1 MTHRRE
7 CGRSP
12 TCCNYAGAAVAL
24 CSGWA
29 ATTAPRWAAT
39 TAPRGFSPYDARAAF
54 PCPSQ
59 SEFLGG
65 GLNTDA
71 WVSDLLP
78 YRGLARLTQRLTP
91 QAIIRQ
97 DAAAR
102 SGASSAVA
110 ELGGGLRE
118 VDVARHDEDISPELI
133 ATIESVHLICID
145 AHVALDLRAPHR
157 RGRTV
162 IVVVEE
168 CRVRRARRLGS
179 HVCHTWAVARESQAS
194 HPTAIA
200 WDARFESCRTH
211 RRLGRARSL
220 QVRCCS

>member
-1 MTHRRE
+1 MALGGRLRPHRV
-7 CGRSP
+7 GSHH
-12 TCCNYAGAAVAL
+12 
-24 CSGWA
+24 
-29 ATTAPRWAAT
+29 
-39 TAPRGFSPYDARAAF
+39 DARAAF
-54 PCPSQ
+54 LCPSQ
-59 SEFLGG
+59 SGFWEGVKHGRMPL
-65 GLNTDA
+65 
-71 WVSDLLP
+71 SDLLP
-78 YRGLARLTQRLTP
+78 YRGLARLTQRLAP

-133 ATIESVHLICID
+133 ATIESVHLVCID
-145 AHVALDLRAPHR
+145 TNVALDLRATHR
-157 RGRTV
+157 RGRAV

-179 HVCHTWAVARESQAS
+179 HVCHTWAVALESQAS

-220 QVRCCS
+220 QVRCYS

>member
-1 MTHRRE
+1 MALGGRLRPHRV
-7 CGRSP
+7 GSHH
-12 TCCNYAGAAVAL
+12 V
-24 CSGWA
+24 
-29 ATTAPRWAAT
+29 
-39 TAPRGFSPYDARAAF
+39 FSSIRKISSARAAF
-54 PCPSQ
+54 LCPSE
-59 SEFLGG
+59 SEFRQGESAD
-65 GLNTDA
+65 TTRIV
-71 WVSDLLP
+71 W
-78 YRGLARLTQRLTP
+78 LTQGLTP

-97 DAAAR
+97 DAAAS
-102 SGASSAVA
+102 SGAYLNTLVSSAVA

-133 ATIESVHLICID
+133 ATIASVYLVCID
-145 AHVALDLRAPHR
+145 THVALDLRAPHR
-157 RGRTV
+157 RGRAV

-200 WDARFESCRTH
+200 WDARFESCRAH